1 MNEKAPEITSGIAT
15 SLGLQVKELRRG
27 AGLTQAQMARRTGVG
42 LRFVRDLEQGKPS
55 VRLDKVNQV
64 LALFGCHVEAAKD
77 HETPA

>member
-1 MNEKAPEITSGIAT
+1 MKAKVPDATSGIAT
-15 SLGLQVKELRRG
+15 PLGRQVKDLRRG

-55 VRLDKVNQV
+55 VRVDKVNQV
-64 LALFGCHVEAAKD
+64 LALFGYHVEAAKD